1 MQFTQVSNWNI
12 PEGEV
17 IRVTDSLNRVIWEK
31 QQPVP
36 PTPTNEYF
44 YVEDASGTQNTLT
57 IVKNNSTAPSVRV
70 YYSTDKINW
79 VNMGYTSTTAKTA
92 TIPANG
98 RVYLKATT
106 GTWGIHNNT
115 DFYVNNIKCDANFN
129 VGGNIMSLLYGDNF
143 ENQTVLT
150 ENYTFLRLF
159 DTNSYVYNKIVD
171 ASNLILP
178 ATTLTYGC
186 YYGMF
191 QNCTSLVNTPVLPAT
206 TLAQQCYQEMFYSC
220 TTLTTAPALSATTLA
235 NGCYFDMFR
244 DCTSLVNVPSILP
257 ATTLATECYGD
268 MFHGCSSLTTA
279 PELPATTLVDE
290 CYIEM
295 FWECSSLNYI
305 KCLAT
310 DIPEFTS
317 TLHWVDGVSSTG
329 TFVKNA
335 SMSGWS
341 TGVDGIPNGWT
352 VIDA

>member
-191 QNCTSLVNTPVLPAT
+191 SKNRNLTTAPALPATTLASYCYYEMFNDCDGLTTAPVLPAT
-206 TLAQQCYQEMFYSC
+206 TLVESCYMGMFYSC
-220 TTLTTAPALSATTLA
+220 NNLNSVTT
-235 NGCYFDMFR
+235 Y
-244 DCTSLVNVPSILP
+244 
-257 ATTLATECYGD
+257 
-268 MFHGCSSLTTA
+268 
-279 PELPATTLVDE
+279 
-290 CYIEM
+290 
-295 FWECSSLNYI
+295 
-305 KCLAT
+305 AT
-310 DIPEFTS
+310 DISASNCLTNW
-317 TLHWVDGVSSTG
+317 LNNVAATG
-329 TFVKNA
+329 DFYNYGNA
-335 SMSGWS
+335 TYPSGAN
-341 TGVDGIPNGWT
+341 GIPGGWT
-352 VIDA
+352 EHTS

>member
-1 MQFTQVSNWNI
+1 MNFSNVKEWTIN
-12 PEGEV
+12 EGSV

-57 IVKNNSTAPSVRV
+57 IVKNTSPAPSVRI

-106 GTWGIHNNT
+106 GAWGIRNNV
-115 DFYVNNIKCDANFN
+115 DFYANNIKCDANFN

-159 DTNSYVYNKIVD
+159 DTNSYSNNKIVN
-171 ASNLILP
+171 AGSLILP
-178 ATTLTYGC
+178 ATTLTNGC

-191 QNCTSLVNTPVLPAT
+191 NANRNLTTAPALPATTLVNYCYCEMFNDCDSLTTAPVLPAT
-206 TLAQQCYQEMFYSC
+206 TLVNYCYRGMFYSC
-220 TTLTTAPALSATTLA
+220 NNLNSVTTYAQDISAT
-235 NGCYFDMFR
+235 
-244 DCTSLVNVPSILP
+244 DCLENWLHLVS
-257 ATTLATECYGD
+257 ATGDFYNLGGATYE
-268 MFHGCSSLTTA
+268 
-279 PELPATTLVDE
+279 
-290 CYIEM
+290 
-295 FWECSSLNYI
+295 
-305 KCLAT
+305 
-310 DIPEFTS
+310 
-317 TLHWVDGVSSTG
+317 
-329 TFVKNA
+329 
-335 SMSGWS
+335 SG
-341 TGVDGIPNGWT
+341 GNGIPSGWT
-352 VIDA
+352 VHTS